1 MSLSIREKVTK
12 ALDNLSWLK
21 AHSTLLTGSEIVRID
36 AIERAAE
43 WKMKAF
49 DYLEAKRVKYDEP
62 YAEIKDLQNRMA
74 ETAKDLRDW
83 EADKAWKQLNQE
95 EDLIEQNA
103 RLLDEIYWLKT
114 ELSGMKQ
121 TQAIVDK
128 ARKSR

>member
-74 ETAKDLRDW
+74 KTAKDLRDW
-83 EADKAWKQLNQE
+83 EADKAWEQLNQE
-95 EDLIEQNA
+95 EDLLEQNA

-128 ARKSR
+128 ARRR

>member
-21 AHSTLLTGSEIVRID
+21 TNSHLLSGSEIVRID

-74 ETAKDLRDW
+74 KTAKDLRDW
-83 EADKAWKQLNQE
+83 EADKAWEQLNQE
-95 EDLIEQNA
+95 EDILEQNA

-128 ARKSR
+128 ARRR

>member
-128 ARKSR
+128 ARKS

>member
-128 ARKSR
+128 ANKR

>member
-21 AHSTLLTGSEIVRID
+21 TNSHLLSGSEIVRID

-74 ETAKDLRDW
+74 KTAKDLRDW
-83 EADKAWKQLNQE
+83 EADKAWEQLNQE
-95 EDLIEQNA
+95 EDLLEQNA

-128 ARKSR
+128 ARRR

>member
-1 MSLSIREKVTK
+1 MSLNVREKVSK

-21 AHSTLLTGSEIVRID
+21 TNSHLLTGSEIVRID

-49 DYLEAKRVKYDEP
+49 DYLEAKRLKYDEP
-62 YAEIKDLQNRMA
+62 YAEIKDLQNRMGQ
-74 ETAKDLRDW
+74 TAKALRDY
-83 EADKAWKQLNQE
+83 EAEKAWKQLVQE

-114 ELSGMKQ
+114 ELSGLRQ
-121 TQAIVDK
+121 TQDITNR
-128 ARKSR
+128 ARGR

>member
-21 AHSTLLTGSEIVRID
+21 TNSYLLSGSEIVRID

-74 ETAKDLRDW
+74 KTAKDLRDW
-83 EADKAWKQLNQE
+83 EADKAWEQLNQE
-95 EDLIEQNA
+95 EDLLEQNA

-128 ARKSR
+128 ARRR